1 MSRSIRVNAIPS
13 LFSAAQLC
21 ALVLALGIL
30 PAVQPAVAQQRI
42 AFIRDTEIEDII
54 RDLARPVFL
63 AAHLNPEAINV
74 YLVQDSSLNAFVAGG
89 QNLFLNTGLL
99 ARVESP
105 EALLG
110 VIAHES
116 GHIAGGHIAQR
127 KLAVEDATTS
137 TLIAYAVGILGAIA
151 SGRGEVASAV
161 ISGSQDVALR
171 NLLSYSRANEQAAD
185 QAAVQY
191 LAEAGIS
198 PQGLLSFMNVLKGQE
213 VLLARN
219 QDPYLSTH
227 PLTRERITFLENQAR
242 QSPYKDNSSISAV
255 DRARFDRARAKVI
268 GFLEPPTMVAR
279 NYPQSDQSEPA
290 RYARTLLDY
299 RSGRLDDALKGVDG
313 LLVDEPNDPFYLEL
327 KGQMLF
333 ESGRLAESLGP
344 LGQAVAALPQASQI
358 RLLLAQAQ
366 VEQNRADLD
375 AEAVENLKKV
385 VAAEPSNA
393 LAWRLLS
400 TAYNRLGKMD
410 QVQLSLAEYW
420 LARGDNERAGIEA
433 RRALELLSPGS
444 ADAMRA
450 QDVYNEAARRLRA
463 SR

>member
-13 LFSAAQLC
+13 LFSAALVF
-21 ALVLALGIL
+21 ALASLLALGQ
-30 PAVQPAVAQQRI
+30 AAAQQRPTL
-42 AFIRDTEIEDII
+42 IRDTEIEDII
-54 RDLARPVFL
+54 RDLARPIFL
-63 AAHLNPEAINV
+63 AAHLNPEAIDV
-74 YLVQDSSLNAFVAGG
+74 YLVQDRSLNAFVAGG

-127 KLAVEDATTS
+127 KLAMENASTS

-151 SGRGEVASAV
+151 TGRGEVASAV

-171 NLLSYSRANEQAAD
+171 NLLSYSRSNEQAAD

-198 PQGLLSFMNVLKGQE
+198 PEGLLGFMNLLKGQE
-213 VLLARN
+213 VLLAQN

-242 QSPYKDNSSISAV
+242 QSPYKDRSSITAA

-268 GFLEPPTMVAR
+268 GFLEPPNMVAR
-279 NYPQSDQSEPA
+279 TYPNSDQREPA

-299 RSGRLDDALKGVDG
+299 RSGRLDDALKGIDG
-313 LLVDEPNDPFYLEL
+313 LLADVPNDPFYLEL

-333 ESGRLAESLGP
+333 ESGRIAESLGP
-344 LGQAVAALPQASQI
+344 LGQAVAALPHASQI
-358 RLLLAQAQ
+358 RMLLAQAQ
-366 VEQNRADLD
+366 VEQNQPDLD
-375 AEAVENLKKV
+375 AKAVENLKKV
-385 VAAEPSNA
+385 LAAEPNNA
-393 LAWRLLS
+393 LAWRVLS
-400 TAYNRLGKMD
+400 TAYHRLGKMD
-410 QVQLSLAEYW
+410 QVQLALAEYW

-433 RRALELLSPGS
+433 RRALELLPAGS

-450 QDVYNEAARRLRA
+450 QDVYNEADRRLRA
-463 SR
+463 NR